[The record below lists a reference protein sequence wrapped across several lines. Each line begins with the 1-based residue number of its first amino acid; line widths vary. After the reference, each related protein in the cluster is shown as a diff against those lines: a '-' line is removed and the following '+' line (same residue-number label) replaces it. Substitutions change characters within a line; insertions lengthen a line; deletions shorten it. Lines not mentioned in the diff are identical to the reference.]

1 MPPVWSCDALISIA
15 YIEGHGLLL
24 SIALLAAVVVLVAA
38 TAVPMGASP
47 GNVRYP
53 T

>member
-1 MPPVWSCDALISIA
+1 MSPVWSCDALISIA
-15 YIEGHGLLL
+15 YIEGDGLLF
-24 SIALLAAVVVLVAA
+24 SITLPAAVVVLVAA
-38 TAVPMGASP
+38 TAVPIGALP